1 MPYHEIPVE
10 TKVNA
15 VMDHI
20 RGLKPSEIER
30 KHQVDRDS
38 LRLWVRKA
46 KVAIEAALTPN
57 PGRPPANNAEKTSVP
72 SQKSQKLDVAESAQA
87 FPSSRTTLPKQC
99 PLCGGSHLV
108 RNGCYPTGGKRIPL
122 ERVQRFV
129 CRDCG
134 SNLYQPKKTPAE
146 PAPLLC
152 CLSGGENLQPATII
166 RILPCHDLVGSAM
179 LCCFAEFLK
188 RVGVPEIFGQT
199 LTPVRKIVSYTATDY
214 FLTLVLS
221 VAVGCDFNV
230 AIDYLLRPYP
240 QVARLLGMPGFPE
253 QSSVSGFLHAT

>member
-15 VMDHI
+15 VIDHI
-20 RGLKPSEIER
+20 RGLRPSEIER

-57 PGRPPANNAEKTSVP
+57 PGRRPANYAERLRAS
-72 SQKSQKLDVAESAQA
+72 SQKSQKLDVAEPTQA
-87 FPSSRTTLPKQC
+87 FPSSRSALPEQC

-108 RNGCYPTGGKRIPL
+108 RNGCYPTGGKRTPL

-134 SNLYQPKKTPAE
+134 GNLYQPKKNSSGAC
-146 PAPLLC
+146 PAPGLPKRRRKP
-152 CLSGGENLQPATII
+152 PAG
-166 RILPCHDLVGSAM
+166 RDNQGSSLP
-179 LCCFAEFLK
+179 
-188 RVGVPEIFGQT
+188 
-199 LTPVRKIVSYTATDY
+199 
-214 FLTLVLS
+214 
-221 VAVGCDFNV
+221 
-230 AIDYLLRPYP
+230 
-240 QVARLLGMPGFPE
+240 
-253 QSSVSGFLHAT
+253 